1 MDVSPN
7 PGPDFTWTE
16 TESRQACQ
24 TNSQSFQQYASQQY
38 YGLSEGRNR
47 LLYLRKFCWK
57 PSTCVMAKLKSMGIL
72 KYRSRRR
79 GKNITFPKPT
89 QSNYTQQPLKNI
101 EVVNSRRAP
110 KPHCNLPIQ
119 RYLVSIPCVSE
130 KVKEIKPIRTKFAVP
145 KSLFI
150 NICSLMKTKNR
161 VRAVVA
167 LEADLNNHDIDLC
180 VVTETHLQPEM
191 PDAVVNIPTYTIFR
205 RDRNWSGQD
214 KRKKE
219 RRCGYLYKK

>member
-1 MDVSPN
+1 MFSAFWEVGEVPQGDKDAPIVHLYKRKGDRKKCDHFAQAPTYMAATIYKALRFCLFFIIYLYFICGNNSLKIRLVNLQKQGRVCEMLFVQYTQIWSYTASRERIRRSILKWNVGGLTFLAAPKHSVLLDITISMDVSPN
-7 PGPDFTWTE
+7 PGPDFTWME

-89 QSNYTQQPLKNI
+89 
-101 EVVNSRRAP
+101 
-110 KPHCNLPIQ
+110 
-119 RYLVSIPCVSE
+119 
-130 KVKEIKPIRTKFAVP
+130 
-145 KSLFI
+145 
-150 NICSLMKTKNR
+150 
-161 VRAVVA
+161 
-167 LEADLNNHDIDLC
+167 
-180 VVTETHLQPEM
+180 
-191 PDAVVNIPTYTIFR
+191 
-205 RDRNWSGQD
+205 
-214 KRKKE
+214 
-219 RRCGYLYKK
+219 